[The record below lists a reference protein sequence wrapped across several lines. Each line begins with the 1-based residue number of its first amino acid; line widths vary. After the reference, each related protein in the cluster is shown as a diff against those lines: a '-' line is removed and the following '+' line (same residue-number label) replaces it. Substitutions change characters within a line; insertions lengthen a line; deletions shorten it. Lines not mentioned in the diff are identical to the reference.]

1 MNNEDIQFI
10 IDNLD
15 KDTSKLMFKYDK
27 DLSKR
32 FLINQ
37 IGKRQKT
44 INKLPSL
51 YSKFDFIFPQNSKA
65 IEQCSSEISAKI
77 KSKFFKGDKFID
89 LTGGLGIDFI
99 HISKGY
105 NVSYYNEL
113 DLDLYHLALN
123 NFKDENIEFS
133 NSKAEDLDIINN
145 EYFDLI
151 YIDPDRR
158 NNNNKK
164 LVLLEDLSPNIVE
177 LEKNLKYKNLLIKL
191 SPLFEI
197 NEFYK
202 YYTYFDVW
210 LIQVDGELKELLL
223 HLNKDIISNNLK
235 IIEIIKDDFKEYNY
249 EISKEMIPTSDNN
262 FKYLFEPI
270 VSILKANLQD
280 KIAIDNGLSKINA
293 NTQYLFSNEVKT
305 DLPGNFFKIE
315 LKLNYNKKDFE
326 KNNIDSG
333 IIKIRNFDDS
343 ISSIKKKLKLKE
355 SNDRYLLFTKDHQ
368 NKNTCFVCKKIKM

>member
-1 MNNEDIQFI
+1 MNSEDIKFI
-10 IDNLD
+10 TENLE
-15 KDTSKLMFKYDK
+15 KDTSKLMFKFDK
-27 DLSKR
+27 DQRKR

-44 INKLPSL
+44 KHKLPSL
-51 YSKFDFIFPQNSKA
+51 YNNFDFTFPQNSKA
-65 IEQCSSEISAKI
+65 IEQSSSEISAII
-77 KSKFFKGDKFID
+77 KSKFFSGDKFID

-99 HISKGY
+99 NLSKQF
-105 NVSYYNEL
+105 NISYYNEL
-113 DLDLYHLALN
+113 DTNLYNLALN
-123 NFKDENIEFS
+123 NYEDKNIHFS
-133 NSKAEDLDIINN
+133 NSKAEDLDILKN

-158 NNNNKK
+158 NNENKK
-164 LVLLEDLSPNIVE
+164 LVLLEELSPNIIE

-202 YYTYFDVW
+202 YFNNFDVW

-223 HLNKDIISNNLK
+223 HINKEQTSTNIK

-249 EISKEMIPTSDNN
+249 QISKELIKTSESNYE
-262 FKYLFEPI
+262 YLFEPI

-280 KIAIDNGLSKINA
+280 KIAIDNGLSKINP
-293 NTQYLFSNEVKT
+293 NTQYLFSNEIIEN
-305 DLPGNFFKIE
+305 LPGYFFEIE
-315 LKLNYNKKDFE
+315 MKLNYNKKDFE

-343 ISSIKKKLKLKE
+343 LNSIKKKLKLKE
-355 SNDRYLLFTKDHQ
+355 SNERYLFFTKDYQ
-368 NKNTCFVCKKIKM
+368 NKNICFVCKKVNK